1 VRKDHIGA
9 IIVERAG
16 AEQWM
21 YAFGKN
27 GIDFKPT
34 TVGGVTIFQV
44 PKNYG

>member
-1 VRKDHIGA
+1 
-9 IIVERAG
+9 
-16 AEQWM
+16 M

-27 GIDFKPT
+27 GINFKST